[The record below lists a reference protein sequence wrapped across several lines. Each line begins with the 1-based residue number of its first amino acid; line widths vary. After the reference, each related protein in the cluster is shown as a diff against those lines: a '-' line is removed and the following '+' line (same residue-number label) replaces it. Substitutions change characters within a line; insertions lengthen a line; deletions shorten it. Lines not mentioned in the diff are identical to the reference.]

1 MTVFISI
8 PFPLMTQPGIED
20 AIKKIVQSTLNLP
33 EIEIESSTNLRD
45 LPGVES
51 IKILRIVASLEKKFD
66 VRLDD
71 QVVFQVS
78 TIAEL
83 AGAVSKLVEERQAP

>member
-1 MTVFISI
+1 
-8 PFPLMTQPGIED
+8 MTQPGIED
-20 AIKKIVQSTLNLP
+20 AIKKIVQTTLNLP
-33 EIEIESSTNLRD
+33 DESEIESSTNLRD

-71 QVVFQVS
+71 QVVFRVS

-83 AGAVSKLVEERQAP
+83 AGAVSKLVEERRTP

>member
-1 MTVFISI
+1 MI
-8 PFPLMTQPGIED
+8 QPGIED

-33 EIEIESSTNLRD
+33 ESEIESSTNLRD

-71 QVVFQVS
+71 QVVFRVS
-78 TIAEL
+78 TIEEL
-83 AGAVSKLVEERQAP
+83 AGAVSKLVEERREP

>member
-1 MTVFISI
+1 
-8 PFPLMTQPGIED
+8 MTQPGIED
-20 AIKKIVQSTLNLP
+20 AIKKIVRSTLNLP

-71 QVVFQVS
+71 QVVFRVS

-83 AGAVSKLVEERQAP
+83 AGAVSKLVEERRAP

>member
-1 MTVFISI
+1 MTR
-8 PFPLMTQPGIED
+8 QGIED
-20 AIKKIVQSTLNLP
+20 AIKQLVQSTLKLP
-33 EIEIESSTNLRD
+33 DGELASTTNLRD

-71 QVVFQVS
+71 QVVFRLS
-78 TIAEL
+78 TIEEL
-83 AGAVSKLVEERQAP
+83 ASAVSKLVQERQAP

>member
-1 MTVFISI
+1 MS
-8 PFPLMTQPGIED
+8 QPGIEE
-20 AIKKIVQSTLNLP
+20 AIKKIVQTTLHLP
-33 EIEIESSTNLRD
+33 DSEITSSTNLRD

-71 QVVFQVS
+71 EIVFNLS

-83 AGAVSKLVEERQAP
+83 AEAVSKLVEERRSP